1 VTTIFQAT
9 ILILI
14 SLVAAIFGAISGGG
28 GGNLVVPAIV
38 STVNVNS
45 SVLVGSVFCMYL
57 VSSIAG
63 LYAYNRKGLV
73 DYRSGII
80 LSIPCI
86 PGVVIGTLAENAI
99 SDFEFKF
106 GLGILTVILALMMFY
121 RKREKTPIES
131 NKDSVS
137 AQDLS
142 GTLTHEIENHPSK
155 SSSDSNPVRV
165 LTDKS
170 GRVFSYSPNL
180 ALGLLINFF
189 AGLLAGIFGAGAG
202 AIIIPTTILFVRL
215 PGHIAIA
222 TTRIVLM
229 MLDAAALTTHIGI
242 GTINLTY
249 ALILSVGAIV
259 GTFIGAR
266 IAFRIS
272 PAVLTKIIASIF
284 LVLGAYILLSI
295 FG

>member
-45 SVLVGSVFCMYL
+45 SVLVGSVFVMYL
-57 VSSIAG
+57 VSSLAG

-86 PGVVIGTLAENAI
+86 PGVVIGTLAENVI
-99 SDFEFKF
+99 SDFEFKL
-106 GLGILTVILALMMFY
+106 GLGVLTVILALLMLY
-121 RKREKTPIES
+121 RKREKGAIDS
-131 NKDSVS
+131 KDPT
-137 AQDLS
+137 ATQ
-142 GTLTHEIENHPSK
+142 TNEIENQPTN
-155 SSSDSNPVRV
+155 SSSDNHSVRI

-170 GRVFSYSPNL
+170 GRIFSYSPNL
-180 ALGLLINFF
+180 AIGLLINFF

-202 AIIIPTTILFVRL
+202 AIIIPTTILFVKL
-215 PGHIAIA
+215 PGHVAIA
-222 TTRIVLM
+222 TTRIVLI

-242 GTINLTY
+242 GTINVTY
-249 ALILSVGAIV
+249 ALILSVGAVV
-259 GTFIGAR
+259 GSIMGAR

-272 PAVLTKIIASIF
+272 PGILTKIIASIF